1 MITSE
6 KIAMRMYFAI
16 IAGPD
21 LTLQRCVERYHNRPQ
36 VTFYAF
42 IVAVPAT
49 LQVSVVTNPMTTEK
63 SQGLLQETLGNQDPG
78 WTTTG

>member
-1 MITSE
+1 MS
-6 KIAMRMYFAI
+6 FAT

-21 LTLQRCVERYHNRPQ
+21 FTLQRCVEHYHTRPQ

-63 SQGLLQETLGNQDPG
+63 NLGLLHETLGNQDPG
-78 WTTTG
+78 

>member
-6 KIAMRMYFAI
+6 RIAVRMSFAT

-21 LTLQRCVERYHNRPQ
+21 CMLQRCAEHYHTRPQ

-42 IVAVPAT
+42 IVAVSAT
-49 LQVSVVTNPMTTEK
+49 LQVNVITNPMTTEK
-63 SQGLLQETLGNQDPG
+63 NQGLLQETLGDQDQG
-78 WTTTG
+78 

>member
-6 KIAMRMYFAI
+6 KIAVRMSFAT

-21 LTLQRCVERYHNRPQ
+21 LTLQKCVEHDHTRPQ

-63 SQGLLQETLGNQDPG
+63 NLGPPQETLGNKDPG
-78 WTTTG
+78 